1 MLFRLV
7 SKISESVRK
16 CVYVL
21 SSLPLDQSSLQYIVG
36 TKLVNTSRVIYI
48 SVWPSYKFCFSLVP
62 SCFFL
67 VFFVVIRRGN
77 FPQMKVV
84 LGNLQMN
91 LCHDS

>member
-21 SSLPLDQSSLQYIVG
+21 SSLPLDQSSLQYVVG
-36 TKLVNTSRVIYI
+36 TKLVNTSRIIYI

-62 SCFFL
+62 SCFF
-67 VFFVVIRRGN
+67 VVVVIRRGY
-77 FPQMKVV
+77 FPQMTVV

-91 LCHDS
+91 LCRDSR